1 MKTKFKTR
9 TITIWYD
16 LENDKYISDYEYN
29 VKHRGKFS
37 AMRFVPIVKEVR

>member
-1 MKTKFKTR
+1 MMMKFKKP

-29 VKHRGKFS
+29 VKHRGTPS
-37 AMRFVPIVKEVR
+37 AIRFVPLVKEVR

>member
-1 MKTKFKTR
+1 MKTKFKKPTV
-9 TITIWYD
+9 TIWYD

-37 AMRFVPIVKEVR
+37 AMRFVPIIKEVR